1 MGILD
6 KVAFWKK
13 KDEFADLGLPS
24 EGQNFA
30 DTMALPEQQ
39 TDPTSTLDL
48 PQQPSYPQQDASSF
62 SSSRIRPAVRPEDYA
77 LATPPL
83 AESRSYPTPEPQ
95 NQHAVEMIGKNIE
108 ILSSKMDA
116 LRAEL
121 GIMNQRLANLERI
134 GYGERETRRR
144 NW

>member
-24 EGQNFA
+24 DGQNFT
-30 DTMALPEQQ
+30 DNLALPEQQ
-39 TDPTSTLDL
+39 PDPTSTFDTL
-48 PQQPSYPQQDASSF
+48 PQQPSFPQEAGSF

-83 AESRSYPTPEPQ
+83 SESRSYAQPEPQ

-121 GIMNQRLANLERI
+121 SIMNQRLANLERM

-144 NW
+144 SW